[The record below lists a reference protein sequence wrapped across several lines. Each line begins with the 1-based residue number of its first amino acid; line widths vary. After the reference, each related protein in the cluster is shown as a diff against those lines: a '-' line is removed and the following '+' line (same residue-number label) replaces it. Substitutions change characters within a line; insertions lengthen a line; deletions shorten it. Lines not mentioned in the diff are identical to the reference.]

1 MRRIYLDHTATTP
14 LDPRV
19 AAAMEPYFGGMFGN
33 PSSVHSFGR
42 EARAALEQA
51 RGLIA
56 SVIGA
61 RPGEIIFTSG
71 GTESDNLAIA
81 GVARAARK
89 SGRTGVLT
97 AQAEHHA
104 VLDPATRLTAEGFE
118 VSVLPVDG
126 NGLVSPRQVE
136 AAITDRTCLLSIM
149 HGNNEVGS
157 ISPVREIAALARSRG
172 VLIHTDAVQTVGK
185 IPLDVDELGVDL
197 LTLSAHKLYGPK
209 GVGAL
214 YVRRG
219 VELDPLLFGGGQER
233 GTRPG
238 TESVPLAVGLAR
250 AVELAVEGMREE
262 SRRLAALRGA
272 LQEALVRRF
281 PALLIN
287 GHPVDRLPHVLSVSF
302 DSRKLAMEGEMLVMN
317 MDLNG
322 IAVSSGSA
330 CTSGS
335 IQPSHVLLA
344 MGRDEATAKAT
355 VRFSFGRSNTED
367 DIPVVLE
374 VLSASVAQM
383 TSGGA
388 GEDQISKIKD
398 QK

>member
-1 MRRIYLDHTATTP
+1 MRPLYLDHTATTP

-42 EARAALEQA
+42 EARAGLEQA
-51 RGLIA
+51 RGAIA
-56 SVIGA
+56 AAIGA

-81 GVARAARK
+81 GAARAARK

-136 AAITDRTCLLSIM
+136 GAITDRTCLLSIM

-209 GVGAL
+209 GIGVL

-262 SRRLAALRGA
+262 SQRLAALRDA

-335 IQPSHVLLA
+335 IRPSHVLLA

-383 TSGGA
+383 TSGGE
-388 GEDQISKIKD
+388 GEDQISKIED